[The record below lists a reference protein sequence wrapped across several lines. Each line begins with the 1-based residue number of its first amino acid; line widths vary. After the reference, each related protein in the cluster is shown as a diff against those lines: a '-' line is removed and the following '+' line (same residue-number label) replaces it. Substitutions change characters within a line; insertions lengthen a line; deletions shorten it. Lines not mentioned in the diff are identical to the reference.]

1 MLTVIG
7 CGLFNPTSLLL
18 DSLTRHL
25 QDFSRCLL
33 LNAECVLL
41 KDIPLFKFKKY
52 IRILNVFVVKHTYQ
66 DFPS

>member
-7 CGLFNPTSLLL
+7 CVFFNLISLLL
-18 DSLTRHL
+18 DSLTHYL

-52 IRILNVFVVKHTYQ
+52 IKILNVFVVKHTYQ